1 MTTEVSL
8 EQIYTI
14 EEFMDLPDDG
24 RGYELVRGRLR
35 RMSPT
40 GGEHGQITSIIHI
53 YLGSYIWEHDL
64 GDVFAAETA
73 FVLNPATRDVR
84 GADVGFV
91 ARARLDEVGA
101 GAVPFPPDLA
111 VEVISPSDILREVRE
126 KVADYQ
132 RAGVPLV
139 WVVNPRRQTVA
150 VYHPA
155 DTEPTTLGLDDT
167 LDGEAVVPGFTL
179 AVRTVFARRRSA
191 PNR

>member
-8 EQIYTI
+8 ERIYTI

-24 RGYELVRGRLR
+24 PGYELVRGRLQ

-40 GGEHGQITSIIHI
+40 GGEHGQITVALTY
-53 YLGSYIWEHDL
+53 YLTAYVWEHDL

-73 FVLNPATRDVR
+73 FVLNPVTRDVR
-84 GADVGFV
+84 GPDVGFV

-111 VEVISPSDILREVRE
+111 VEVLSPSDILREVRA

-132 RAGVPLV
+132 QAGVPLV

-155 DTEPTTLGLDDT
+155 DTAPATLGVDAT
-167 LDGEAVVPGFTL
+167 LDGEEVVPGFTL
-179 AVRTVFARRRSA
+179 AVRAVFERRRSA
-191 PNR
+191 PHH